1 MYVANI
7 CLWLPLFCINVGLC
21 LLARETWQS
30 QLAMG
35 TLYSDKYQVWCS
47 ALRFKLK
54 DNAIMYWNFSVIYI
68 HIIIGVC
75 FLDDWRC
82 PPLAVDVL
90 MMWMLHWFH
99 GRSKAV
105 LIFWAILMFEEKWG
119 FWKKFHKR
127 IDSNRLNIRWLYNSS
142 VIILMFC
149 LKKIEIYLVDWQ

>member
-7 CLWLPLFCINVGLC
+7 CLWLPLFLYQCGLVPASTRGVAESISDGNVVF
-21 LLARETWQS
+21 W
-30 QLAMG
+30 
-35 TLYSDKYQVWCS
+35 QVWCS

-68 HIIIGVC
+68 RIIIGVC

-119 FWKKFHKR
+119 FWKKSFTKEL
-127 IDSNRLNIRWLYNSS
+127 IVIAWILDDCVIRR
-142 VIILMFC
+142 
-149 LKKIEIYLVDWQ
+149 